1 MASLKVAVRARPL
14 NNRELELG
22 SKCIIQMEGQ
32 KTTIFNTKL
41 YGEAGMEG
49 DKGRDYKKEFFFDY
63 SYWSADPKDGHFIK
77 QEQVFNDLGQGVL
90 DSAFEGYN
98 ACLFAYGQTSAGK
111 TYTMMGTSEE
121 IGLIPRICK
130 GLFRYIDQN
139 TSLNSSFRTEVSYLE
154 IYNEHVHDLLRPQK
168 LKKLPQQNLKVREH
182 PKEGPYVEGLT
193 KQHVSDLDSI
203 EVLIEQGNKLRATA
217 STRMNN
223 ASSRSH
229 AIFTIKF
236 TQAKLIG
243 DMPSE
248 TISKIH
254 LVDLAGSERASASGA
269 VGDRLKEGANINKSL
284 VTLGIVISTLAENS
298 INSSTTSKRPSFRK
312 KLFVPYRDSV
322 LTFLLKDSLGGNSK
336 TVMIAAISPAE
347 CNYGETLST
356 LRYAH
361 RAKSIIN
368 TPTINEDQNVK
379 LIRDLRLEIER
390 LKGIIRSSEKTGDQK
405 TAVTDTAKAAKKL
418 SENQARVEQLTMEW
432 TEKWKEAQSI
442 MQESELQ
449 LRRHGSRAVLVDLE
463 LPHLVRLEE
472 DPLRTEIMLYR
483 IMPGKTHIGLE
494 NAPNPQD
501 IVLEGEEV
509 EKEHCF
515 LEFTKGKGVSLL
527 PISPR
532 CWVNGVAISQSTKL
546 NQGDVIV
553 LGKSDVFK
561 FNYPTEAAKLREK
574 RRSGL
579 FGMESTESLT
589 NLHISPVRG
598 SHGDLSVRSD
608 SSSPM
613 TFDSGVELDVPVS
626 GETLE
631 EVMHQVSDLIAKHK
645 EAEVRRLEIEK
656 AFQTEIDSKQ
666 NEIDAQK
673 DYIQNLRE
681 RHETKSQEA
690 RQELELVR
698 LSMDK
703 KHEDAKSEIEQQL
716 EELFEMKYRHEKN
729 VQESAE
735 EIAKEREE
743 VARFMEGEWQKV
755 IQYETKLAEI
765 ELQRRKAL
773 VEAEIERERQGEQH
787 TFVRDRDLKE
797 IEDEQVKL
805 LEMRENLETAKVQA
819 EKRLNEDKSTLE
831 HTIKKDLSELE
842 EVEKKIKLLE
852 EKHDQ
857 YLEYFSSMEH
867 SPGGAEDE
875 QSLGEADTMTTLDFS
890 EKRRRISDVVPPRG
904 QPVAFDLRTSRPFS
918 WNFTESSQYSSDSE
932 GVEEVLAQQLH
943 SLTTLKMEKE
953 ELIEKTRGALAEQ
966 ITDVEFYGQQ
976 ILENEEKI
984 TQLEERF
991 KATRQQH
998 AEKIRLCLA
1007 NLKNKE
1013 EDEISVIDQEREK
1026 YRELLMKEYGEI
1038 ENLIVETFET
1048 ENSSADSAVLSEDEE
1063 INFSGE
1069 RERKKGEVLGLVK
1082 SRLTTIGSENDDL
1095 FLEYVAKRA
1104 HFEKDEERVHE
1115 QQRRISDH
1123 MLDGA
1128 KEKEIAILK
1137 LSGQKERFHV
1147 ERARER
1153 RLINARIKRLSR
1165 VKSSGD
1171 LHSEEMLEF
1180 FKEEARKLREAF
1192 EKVDDSESRLLYER
1206 RERENINLQLEEAR
1220 AKLRTSEED
1229 REDCLDKLK
1238 DLENQKLQKE
1248 KEILE
1253 LKQKMEEEKQRY
1265 VENLKT
1271 GDYEVIEKPLVNR
1284 LHIKFR
1290 VLGNHAAAEVLKE
1303 ALLVSS
1309 LPEMIRSIPVS
1320 SHHPVS
1326 EDSSHGGWMFHSIQ
1340 RDVTIAR
1347 KRQEG
1352 PNGFLHCFMG
1362 RGIVEAS
1369 PLTVWEAVKNPL
1381 SRYIYDNMLKK
1392 INIVEHVEEGLKIVY
1407 MLHETS
1413 QCFMT
1418 HSRDFCYVSKE
1429 RIEGEKYV
1437 LASQS
1442 IEHPKCPLS
1451 PSIIRGQIISS
1462 GWIVEPI
1469 QVDGKDCSLVWY
1481 ITKVHLGS
1489 SSLPWRLIDL
1499 LSKRQPLSIA
1509 YLRSYLTPP

>member
-1 MASLKVAVRARPL
+1 M
-14 NNRELELG
+14 
-22 SKCIIQMEGQ
+22 
-32 KTTIFNTKL
+32 
-41 YGEAGMEG
+41 
-49 DKGRDYKKEFFFDY
+49 
-63 SYWSADPKDGHFIK
+63 
-77 QEQVFNDLGQGVL
+77 
-90 DSAFEGYN
+90 
-98 ACLFAYGQTSAGK
+98 
-111 TYTMMGTSEE
+111 
-121 IGLIPRICK
+121 
-130 GLFRYIDQN
+130 
-139 TSLNSSFRTEVSYLE
+139 
-154 IYNEHVHDLLRPQK
+154 
-168 LKKLPQQNLKVREH
+168 
-182 PKEGPYVEGLT
+182 
-193 KQHVSDLDSI
+193 
-203 EVLIEQGNKLRATA
+203 
-217 STRMNN
+217 
-223 ASSRSH
+223 
-229 AIFTIKF
+229 
-236 TQAKLIG
+236 
-243 DMPSE
+243 
-248 TISKIH
+248 
-254 LVDLAGSERASASGA
+254 
-269 VGDRLKEGANINKSL
+269 
-284 VTLGIVISTLAENS
+284 
-298 INSSTTSKRPSFRK
+298 
-312 KLFVPYRDSV
+312 
-322 LTFLLKDSLGGNSK
+322 
-336 TVMIAAISPAE
+336 
-347 CNYGETLST
+347 
-356 LRYAH
+356 
-361 RAKSIIN
+361 
-368 TPTINEDQNVK
+368 
-379 LIRDLRLEIER
+379 
-390 LKGIIRSSEKTGDQK
+390 
-405 TAVTDTAKAAKKL
+405 
-418 SENQARVEQLTMEW
+418 
-432 TEKWKEAQSI
+432 
-442 MQESELQ
+442 
-449 LRRHGSRAVLVDLE
+449 
-463 LPHLVRLEE
+463 
-472 DPLRTEIMLYR
+472 
-483 IMPGKTHIGLE
+483 
-494 NAPNPQD
+494 
-501 IVLEGEEV
+501 
-509 EKEHCF
+509 
-515 LEFTKGKGVSLL
+515 
-527 PISPR
+527 
-532 CWVNGVAISQSTKL
+532 
-546 NQGDVIV
+546 
-553 LGKSDVFK
+553 
-561 FNYPTEAAKLREK
+561 
-574 RRSGL
+574 
-579 FGMESTESLT
+579 
-589 NLHISPVRG
+589 
-598 SHGDLSVRSD
+598 
-608 SSSPM
+608 
-613 TFDSGVELDVPVS
+613 
-626 GETLE
+626 
-631 EVMHQVSDLIAKHK
+631 SDLIAKHK

-656 AFQTEIDSKQ
+656 AFQIEIDSKQ

-1137 LSGQKERFHV
+1137 LSGQKESFHV

-1192 EKVDDSESRLLYER
+1192 EKVDDSESR
-1206 RERENINLQLEEAR
+1206 
-1220 AKLRTSEED
+1220 
-1229 REDCLDKLK
+1229 
-1238 DLENQKLQKE
+1238 
-1248 KEILE
+1248 
-1253 LKQKMEEEKQRY
+1253 
-1265 VENLKT
+1265 
-1271 GDYEVIEKPLVNR
+1271 
-1284 LHIKFR
+1284 
-1290 VLGNHAAAEVLKE
+1290 
-1303 ALLVSS
+1303 
-1309 LPEMIRSIPVS
+1309 
-1320 SHHPVS
+1320 
-1326 EDSSHGGWMFHSIQ
+1326 
-1340 RDVTIAR
+1340 
-1347 KRQEG
+1347 
-1352 PNGFLHCFMG
+1352 
-1362 RGIVEAS
+1362 
-1369 PLTVWEAVKNPL
+1369 
-1381 SRYIYDNMLKK
+1381 
-1392 INIVEHVEEGLKIVY
+1392 
-1407 MLHETS
+1407 
-1413 QCFMT
+1413 
-1418 HSRDFCYVSKE
+1418 
-1429 RIEGEKYV
+1429 
-1437 LASQS
+1437 
-1442 IEHPKCPLS
+1442 
-1451 PSIIRGQIISS
+1451 
-1462 GWIVEPI
+1462 
-1469 QVDGKDCSLVWY
+1469 
-1481 ITKVHLGS
+1481 
-1489 SSLPWRLIDL
+1489 
-1499 LSKRQPLSIA
+1499 
-1509 YLRSYLTPP
+1509 

>member
-154 IYNEHVHDLLRPQK
+154 IYNEHVRDLLRPQK

-698 LSMDK
+698 LNMDK

-797 IEDEQVKL
+797 IEDEQVRL
-805 LEMRENLETAKVQA
+805 LEMRENLETAKVQV

-867 SPGGAEDE
+867 SPGGGEDE
-875 QSLGEADTMTTLDFS
+875 QSLGEADTMTNLDFS
-890 EKRRRISDVVPPRG
+890 EKRRRISDVGPSRG

-966 ITDVEFYGQQ
+966 ITNVEFYGQQ

>member
-1 MASLKVAVRARPL
+1 MKVAVRARPL

-22 SKCIIQMEGQ
+22 SQSIIQMEGQ

-41 YGEAGMEG
+41 CGEVGAEG
-49 DKGRDYKKEFFFDY
+49 DKGRDFKKEFFFDY
-63 SYWSADPKDGHFIK
+63 SYWSADPKDSHFIK
-77 QEQVFNDLGQGVL
+77 QEQVFSDLGQGVL

-111 TYTMMGTSEE
+111 TYTMMGTNEE
-121 IGLIPRICK
+121 VGLIPRICK
-130 GLFRYIDQN
+130 GLFQYIEQN
-139 TSLNSSFRTEVSYLE
+139 TSLSSSFRTEVSYLE
-154 IYNEHVHDLLRPQK
+154 IYNEHVRDLLRPQK

-193 KQHVSDLDSI
+193 KQHVSDFDSI
-203 EVLIEQGNKLRATA
+203 EVLMDQGNRLRATA

-236 TQAKLIG
+236 TQAKFIK

-298 INSSTTSKRPSFRK
+298 INASSPSKRPSFRK

-379 LIRDLRLEIER
+379 LIRELRSEIER
-390 LKGIIRSSEKTGDQK
+390 LKGIIRNTEMGDDKTSLSDS
-405 TAVTDTAKAAKKL
+405 VKAAKKL
-418 SENQARVEQLTMEW
+418 HENQARVEQLTKDW

-483 IMPGKTHIGLE
+483 IMPGKTRIGLE
-494 NAPNPQD
+494 DAPNPQD
-501 IVLEGEEV
+501 IVLEGEEI
-509 EKEHCF
+509 EKEHCL
-515 LEFTKGKGVSLL
+515 LEFMKGKGVKLD
-527 PISPR
+527 PISTL
-532 CWVNGVAISQSTKL
+532 CWVNGVAISQATKL

-561 FNYPTEAAKLREK
+561 FNYPTEAAILREK

-579 FGMESTESLT
+579 YGMESTESLG
-589 NLHISPVRG
+589 NYHISPVRG
-598 SHGDLSVRSD
+598 SHGDLSMRSD
-608 SSSPM
+608 TSSPM
-613 TFDSGVELDVPVS
+613 TLDSGVEVDLPGGAES
-626 GETLE
+626 LE
-631 EVMHQVSDLIAKHK
+631 EIKHQVTDLIARHK
-645 EAEVRRLEIEK
+645 ESEVRRLEIERTLQ
-656 AFQTEIDSKQ
+656 AEIDSKQ
-666 NEIDAQK
+666 QEIDDQK
-673 DYIQNLRE
+673 EHIRALRE
-681 RHETKSQEA
+681 LHETKSQQT
-690 RQELELVR
+690 RQELEEVR
-698 LSMDK
+698 LSMDNEHDK
-703 KHEDAKSEIEQQL
+703 AKNEIEKQL
-716 EELFEMKYRHEKN
+716 EDLFEMKYRHTRE
-729 VQESAE
+729 VEASAE

-743 VARFMEGEWQKV
+743 VARFVDEEWQKIV
-755 IQYETKLAEI
+755 QYEMKLADI

-773 VEAEIERERQGEQH
+773 FDAEIERTRQGEFH
-787 TFVRDRDLKE
+787 EFERDRDLRE

-805 LEMRENLETAKVQA
+805 LELQETLKASKAEAEGNLN
-819 EKRLNEDKSTLE
+819 RDKSTLE
-831 HTIKKDLSELE
+831 STLKKDLTELD
-842 EVEKKIKLLE
+842 EVEKRIQMLG

-857 YLEYFSSMEH
+857 YLTYLSSIED
-867 SPGGAEDE
+867 SGGLEDE
-875 QSLGEADTMTTLDFS
+875 ESNEENEVSGLEKI
-890 EKRRRISDVVPPRG
+890 EKRRRISDVCLKPKS
-904 QPVAFDLRTSRPFS
+904 VAFDLRQPRRAS
-918 WNFTESSQYSSDSE
+918 WNFESKKHPSDSSD
-932 GVEEVLAQQLH
+932 GVEDVLAQQLQ
-943 SLTTLKMEKE
+943 SLLALKTEKQKI
-953 ELIEKTRGALAEQ
+953 IEKTRSTLAEE
-966 ITDVEFYGQQ
+966 ITSVEFYGQQ
-976 ILENEEKI
+976 ILENEAKLTE
-984 TQLEERF
+984 LEEKY

-1013 EDEISVIDQEREK
+1013 EDEIDVINQEREK
-1026 YRELLMKEYGEI
+1026 YMELLMKEYGEM
-1038 ENLIVETFET
+1038 ESLMVETF
-1048 ENSSADSAVLSEDEE
+1048 DSDVFLESEEVNDSKDIE
-1063 INFSGE
+1063 
-1069 RERKKGEVLGLVK
+1069 KKRQDVLGLVNR
-1082 SRLTTIGSENDDL
+1082 RLRHIGSEGDDL
-1095 FLEYVAKRA
+1095 FLEYVARRA
-1104 HFEKDEERVHE
+1104 QFEREEDRVHE
-1115 QQRRISDH
+1115 QQKRISDQ
-1123 MLDGA
+1123 MLDGV
-1128 KEKEIAILK
+1128 KEKEIALQK

-1165 VKSSGD
+1165 VKASDD
-1171 LHSEEMLEF
+1171 LQNEETLEF

-1192 EKVDDSESRLLYER
+1192 EKVDESESRFQYER
-1206 RERENINLQLEEAR
+1206 RERENIHLQLEEAR

-1229 REDCLDKLK
+1229 RADCLDRLK

-1248 KEILE
+1248 KEIKE
-1253 LKQKMEEEKQRY
+1253 MKKKMDEEKQSY
-1265 VENLKT
+1265 LQNLKT
-1271 GDYEVIEKPLVNR
+1271 EDYEVIEKPLVNK

-1303 ALLVSS
+1303 ALLASS
-1309 LPEMIRSIPVS
+1309 LPEMVKTAPISPSRQPSAV
-1320 SHHPVS
+1320 
-1326 EDSSHGGWMFHSIQ
+1326 DLSHGGWTFHGIQ
-1340 RDVTIAR
+1340 KDVTIVR
-1347 KRQEG
+1347 KRVESSY
-1352 PNGFLHCFMG
+1352 GFLHCFMG
-1362 RGIVEAS
+1362 RGVIEAS
-1369 PLTVWEAVKNPL
+1369 PLTVWEAVRNPL

-1392 INIVEHVEEGLKIVY
+1392 INIVDHVEEGLKVVY

-1429 RIEGEKYV
+1429 RVEGQKYV

-1442 IEHPKCPLS
+1442 IEHPKCPVS
-1451 PSIIRGQIISS
+1451 PTIIRGQIMSS
-1462 GWIVEPI
+1462 GWIVEPLR
-1469 QVDGKDCSLVWY
+1469 VDGQEWSLVWY

-1509 YLRSYLTPP
+1509 YLRSYLLPP